1 LLRSASSLTQTAQTE
16 RRTDWRCSGD
26 TQEVL
31 TRHAKR
37 VPAARQTSPGAV
49 HFAGECRYSVTMDSG
64 TLFRRRV
71 KFATTRLAE
80 WRMISW
86 GLLHKNHPVLAHI
99 IPTRRC
105 NLSCTYCN
113 EYDDV
118 SKPVPLAEMFRRI
131 DKLGELGASIITQS
145 GGEPLLHPDLDQI
158 IARVRKTGA
167 IAGMITNGY
176 LLTAQRVQKLN
187 DAGLDHLQISI
198 DNALPDETSMKS
210 LKVLDQK
217 LVLLAEHAEFQVNIN
232 SVLGSGV
239 KNPDDALAV
248 ARRALAL
255 GFTSTIGVLHDHN
268 GQLKALGPHEQEI
281 FEQVMT
287 LGKRSYSRFNQFQHN
302 IARGK
307 LNHWRCRSGARYLYI
322 CEDGLVHWCS
332 QQRGYPN
339 IPLANYTLKDFRREY
354 ATEKPCAPLC
364 TVSCSQQVAML
375 DNWRAPQMLQP
386 TSNAPQAADHLVQ
399 LTGAGTQQR
408 D

>member
-1 LLRSASSLTQTAQTE
+1 
-16 RRTDWRCSGD
+16 
-26 TQEVL
+26 
-31 TRHAKR
+31 
-37 VPAARQTSPGAV
+37 
-49 HFAGECRYSVTMDSG
+49 MDSG
-64 TLFRRRV
+64 LRFRRRV
-71 KFATTRLAE
+71 RFVATRLAE
-80 WRMISW
+80 WRMIAW
-86 GLLHKNHPVLAHI
+86 GLLDSRHPVLAHV

-118 SKPVPLAEMFRRI
+118 SKPVPVEEMFRRI

-145 GGEPLLHPDLDQI
+145 GGEPLLHPELDQI

-176 LLTAQRVQKLN
+176 LLTADRIRRLN
-187 DAGLDHLQISI
+187 RAGLLHLQISI
-198 DNALPDETSMKS
+198 DNTMPDEISKKS

-239 KNPDDALAV
+239 KNPADALAV
-248 ARRALAL
+248 ARRALEL

-268 GQLKALGPHEQEI
+268 GQLKALAPDEQKI
-281 FEQVMT
+281 FEQVMD

-302 IARGK
+302 IAQGK
-307 LNHWRCRSGARYLYI
+307 ANEWRCRSGARYLYI

-332 QQRGYPN
+332 QQRGYPGT
-339 IPLANYTLKDFRREY
+339 PLAQYTREDLVREY
-354 ATEKPCAPLC
+354 NTEKSCAPLC

-375 DNWRAPQMLQP
+375 DNWRGLQTLQP
-386 TSNAPQAADHLVQ
+386 RPATPPAAAEQLVQ
-399 LTGAGTQQR
+399 LTGARARQ
-408 D
+408 DE